1 VSETNLIDSERKTFI
16 DVKGKEHIFQIGK
29 VPWMGGGRE
38 ILAEYIPSGL
48 PKVGDYQKNET
59 LARILYANAVKI
71 DSDGNHHPLTTDSMI
86 NNHVPDVKV
95 AMELEAAVFDKST
108 DFLILGKVLEYR
120 TAWSQTLDSVLADL
134 PTQLQKLLSGLASP
148 PLPNSEK
155 KPASKKRTPSTKSS

>member
-1 VSETNLIDSERKTFI
+1 MSETNLIDSERKKFT
-16 DVKGKEHIFQIGK
+16 DVKGKEHIYQIGK
-29 VPWMGGGRE
+29 VPWMAGGRK

-48 PKVGDYQKNET
+48 PKVGDYAKNED
-59 LARILYANAVKI
+59 LARILYANAIAI
-71 DSDGNHHPLTTDSMI
+71 DADGNHHPLTTDSMI

-134 PTQLQKLLSGLASP
+134 PTQLQKLLSAVASP
-148 PLPNSEK
+148 PLPSSKKKSALK
-155 KPASKKRTPSTKSS
+155 KPTPSTKS